1 MTDTRPEHEQRQG
14 IGPCDLCGE
23 HGHLVQGMCHE
34 CWDQEQRAWER
45 EETIRVY
52 GPGFSRGT

>member
-23 HGHLVQGMCHE
+23 HGRLVEGLCEGCDNSWMLKILIG
-34 CWDQEQRAWER
+34 DALRKF
-45 EETIRVY
+45 EE
-52 GPGFSRGT
+52 GEK